1 MAILRVA
8 DTLSRASFSPY
19 KQFGSLIRVNFVK
32 ARQSEHTERCW
43 IRQRDKLSYKRL
55 LELNRLGWLSFYPG

>member
-8 DTLSRASFSPY
+8 DTLSRANFSPY

-43 IRQRDKLSYKRL
+43 IRQRDERFLI
-55 LELNRLGWLSFYPG
+55 

>member
-8 DTLSRASFSPY
+8 DTLSRASFPPY

-43 IRQRDKLSYKRL
+43 IRQRDKRFLI
-55 LELNRLGWLSFYPG
+55 